1 MLDGR
6 VLLCYYIDVPKG
18 DRKELIEMEMTALV
32 RKLSGESF
40 DALEKAIS
48 EERERRHT
56 IAKLVGEINEKLYEL
71 SGLLTCSDSLRIT
84 NNLTGELMSD
94 MADWDEPEDDKLY
107 LAPELDVK
115 FAVERKPRC
124 PGAPANC
131 HECDG
136 CPWD

>member
-1 MLDGR
+1 
-6 VLLCYYIDVPKG
+6 
-18 DRKELIEMEMTALV
+18 MEMTAIV
-32 RKLSGESF
+32 RKLSEESF

-56 IAKLVGEINEKLYEL
+56 VAKLVREINKKLYEL
-71 SGLLTCSDSLRIT
+71 SGLLTCSDSLLIT
-84 NNLTGELMSD
+84 NNLTGEIMSD
-94 MADWDEPEDDKLY
+94 VADWDDGLEDDNLY

-115 FAVERKPRC
+115 FAVGRKPRC
-124 PGAPANC
+124 PGAPADC

>member
-1 MLDGR
+1 
-6 VLLCYYIDVPKG
+6 
-18 DRKELIEMEMTALV
+18 MEMTTIV
-32 RKLSGESF
+32 RKMNEESF

-56 IAKLVGEINEKLYEL
+56 IAKLVREINEKLYEL

-84 NNLTGELMSD
+84 NNLTGEVMTD
-94 MADWDEPEDDKLY
+94 VTDWDDNLEDDKLY
-107 LAPELDVK
+107 LAPELDVEL
-115 FAVERKPRC
+115 AVRRKPRC

>member
-1 MLDGR
+1 
-6 VLLCYYIDVPKG
+6 
-18 DRKELIEMEMTALV
+18 MEMTGIV
-32 RKLSGESF
+32 RKMDEESF

-56 IAKLVGEINEKLYEL
+56 IAKLVSEINEKLYEL
-71 SGLLTCSDSLRIT
+71 SGLLTYSDSLLIT
-84 NNLTGELMSD
+84 NNLTGEIMTD
-94 MADWDEPEDDKLY
+94 VADWDDDPEDDKLY
-107 LAPELDVK
+107 LAPELNVK
-115 FAVERKPRC
+115 FAVGRKPRC

>member
-1 MLDGR
+1 MT
-6 VLLCYYIDVPKG
+6 
-18 DRKELIEMEMTALV
+18 EMEMTAIV
-32 RKLSGESF
+32 RKLSKESF

-56 IAKLVGEINEKLYEL
+56 IVKLAGEINKKLYEL
-71 SGLLTCSDSLRIT
+71 SGLLTCSDSLHIT
-84 NNLTGELMSD
+84 NNLTGEIMTD
-94 MADWDEPEDDKLY
+94 MADWDDGLEDDKVY
-107 LAPELDVK
+107 LAPELDVA

-124 PGAPANC
+124 PGAPADR

>member
-1 MLDGR
+1 
-6 VLLCYYIDVPKG
+6 
-18 DRKELIEMEMTALV
+18 MEMTAIV
-32 RKLSGESF
+32 RKLSEESF

-71 SGLLTCSDSLRIT
+71 SGLLTDSDSLLIT
-84 NNLTGELMSD
+84 NNLTGEIMSD
-94 MADWDEPEDDKLY
+94 VADWDEPEDDKLY
-107 LAPELDVK
+107 LAPELDAK
-115 FAVERKPRC
+115 LAVGRKSRC

-131 HECDG
+131 DG

>member
-1 MLDGR
+1 
-6 VLLCYYIDVPKG
+6 
-18 DRKELIEMEMTALV
+18 MEMTAIV
-32 RKLSGESF
+32 RKLSEESF

-56 IAKLVGEINEKLYEL
+56 VAKLVGEINEKLYEL
-71 SGLLTCSDSLRIT
+71 SGLLTCSDSLLIT
-84 NNLTGELMSD
+84 NNLTGEIMSD

-107 LAPELDVK
+107 LAPELNVK
-115 FAVERKPRC
+115 LAVRRKPRC
-124 PGAPANC
+124 PDAPANC

>member
-1 MLDGR
+1 
-6 VLLCYYIDVPKG
+6 
-18 DRKELIEMEMTALV
+18 MEMTAIV
-32 RKLSGESF
+32 RKLSEESF

-71 SGLLTCSDSLRIT
+71 SGLLTYSDSLRIM
-84 NNLTGELMSD
+84 NNLTGEIMTD
-94 MADWDEPEDDKLY
+94 VADWDDDQEDDKLY

-115 FAVERKPRC
+115 LDVERKPRC

-131 HECDG
+131 DG